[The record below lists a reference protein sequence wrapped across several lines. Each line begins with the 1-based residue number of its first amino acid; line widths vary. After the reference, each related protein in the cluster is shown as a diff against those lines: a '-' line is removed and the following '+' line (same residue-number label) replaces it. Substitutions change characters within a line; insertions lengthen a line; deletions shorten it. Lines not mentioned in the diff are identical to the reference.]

1 MKKWGFIVLLT
12 IAVLGVTAVFY
23 RAESGDVNKEKVHLF
38 SPYASNVDIY
48 QITYPSDGLQVK
60 GFLLQP
66 KDIVDKKY
74 PLLVYNRG
82 GNREHGMIRD
92 KTLRYLSSWADKG
105 YVVVTTQYRGNGGSE
120 GVETYGGDDIH
131 DVLNL
136 IKWGE
141 QLPYVNPEQKVA
153 LGYSRGGMMT
163 YLTMK
168 NGISFDAVVVQSGIT
183 DMFQFYDQ
191 RGSEMKQVLRDI
203 VGDPKMYPER
213 YKSRSVVY
221 WSDKVNSPLLILQGD
236 HDKKVHHTQAEKLVA
251 QLEEQNKEYKY
262 VLYKGGNHPLSN
274 YYNEYNAEI
283 DKWFQQHLVE

>member
-1 MKKWGFIVLLT
+1 MKKWGIIALLT
-12 IAVLGVTAVFY
+12 IAVLGVTAVFN
-23 RAESGDVNKEKVHLF
+23 RAESDDVNKEKMHLF
-38 SPYASNVDIY
+38 SPYANKVDVY
-48 QITYPSDGLQVK
+48 DITYPSDGLQVK

-66 KDIVDKKY
+66 KDIDGKNY

-82 GNREHGMIRD
+82 GNREHGMIT
-92 KTLRYLSSWADKG
+92 KKKLRYLSSWASKG
-105 YVVVTTQYRGNGGSE
+105 YVVVATQYRGNGGSE
-120 GVETYGGDDIH
+120 GTETYGGEDIH

-141 QLPYVNPEQKVA
+141 QLPYVDPNKKVA

-168 NGISFDAVVVQSGIT
+168 NGVKFDAVVVQSGIT

-191 RGSEMKQVLRDI
+191 RGPEMKQVLQEV
-203 VGDPKMYPER
+203 VGDPKTQPEL

-236 HDKKVHHTQAEKLVA
+236 QDKKVHHTQAEKLVKL
-251 QLEEQNKEYKY
+251 LEQQGKEYKY
-262 VLYKGGNHPLSN
+262 VLYKGGDHPLN
-274 YYNEYNAEI
+274 GHFNEYNAEI
-283 DKWFQQHLVE
+283 DQWFTGHLH